1 MYFAQTTWPKYSFL
15 GFQLS
20 FPSVVSHQAGTNH
33 PSAVNETPVPCRQSH
48 PITYQRHLGAGVV
61 AWLSEDSL
69 QGIDLRL
76 PNLLP
81 FPPNTNPQVQ
91 LFRNRPHFT
100 AGCYPKPLPPISDM
114 NPKCVSLAG
123 LRISTFFPP
132 SGRAVPRG
140 VSSTAFL
147 WSSIRNS
154 NNRASALARGRPN
167 PDQAADKDA
176 HLAIDCLG
184 GVQSPLNRCWHP

>member
-1 MYFAQTTWPKYSFL
+1 M
-15 GFQLS
+15 
-20 FPSVVSHQAGTNH
+20 
-33 PSAVNETPVPCRQSH
+33 
-48 PITYQRHLGAGVV
+48 V

-140 VSSTAFL
+140 VSSTAFF
-147 WSSIRNS
+147 WSSIRN
-154 NNRASALARGRPN
+154 NNRASALARAPESRPGRRQRCAFS
-167 PDQAADKDA
+167 DRLSWRGSVTTQSM
-176 HLAIDCLG
+176 LAPIISVETWSRD
-184 GVQSPLNRCWHP
+184 GVSFGASPSSTFRGLLAEWPASSQLYNDNSELWQQQPLF